1 MHIERSNGWSKLSQL
16 WSIWIGFALA
26 FLMDW
31 AIRHGNGFAFAFAS
45 VTGWATCLCLCLWL
59 CLSQRSAKLVDAIL
73 MPETRCSLKAN
84 RRYLFVNRRG
94 ATIVA
99 FKKLIVL
106 ELRDLELLP
115 TLFVIRI
122 VQAAKSRR

>member
-1 MHIERSNGWSKLSQL
+1 MVEALSTL
-16 WSIWIGFALA
+16 VNMDWLCLCL
-26 FLMDW
+26 LMDR
-31 AIRHGNGFAFAFAS
+31 AFKHGNGFAFAFAS
-45 VTGWATCLCLCLWL
+45 ATSWATCLCLCLWL

-99 FKKLIVL
+99 LKKLFVL

-115 TLFVIRI
+115 TPFVIRI
-122 VQAAKSRR
+122 VQAARSRR